1 MGYNIFDIINSNIV
15 ALSEDLNLMHKKIDE
30 IHAVLYPQ
38 ELPNATGE
46 TLEEE
51 EKVSSN
57 NDLI

>member
-1 MGYNIFDIINSNIV
+1 MANIFDIINSNIV
-15 ALSEDLNLMHKKIDE
+15 GLSEDLCLMHKKIDE

-46 TLEEE
+46 TLEDE

-57 NDLI
+57 NN

>member
-1 MGYNIFDIINSNIV
+1 MANIFEIINSNIV
-15 ALSEDLNLMHKKIDE
+15 GLSEDLLILHRKVDE

-51 EKVSSN
+51 DKVSSN
-57 NDLI
+57 ND

>member
-1 MGYNIFDIINSNIV
+1 MANIFDIINGNIV

-46 TLEEE
+46 TNVEDEQI
-51 EKVSSN
+51 SSN
-57 NDLI
+57 ND

>member
-1 MGYNIFDIINSNIV
+1 MANIFEIINGNIV
-15 ALSEDLNLMHKKIDE
+15 ALSEDLVLMHKKIDE